1 MKNLNFEKLETITM
15 TNLNFEKPELWT
27 NLNFEK
33 TWNSGKTQTLEK
45 FKLWK
50 T

>member
-27 NLNFEK
+27 NLNFGQ
-33 TWNSGKTQTLEK
+33 NLNCGKNFGQI
-45 FKLWK
+45 
-50 T
+50 